1 LPLSGGV
8 RGRPRDTAPPPSSLC
23 PSGGTVKLLGVAKR
37 DGDRLSA
44 FVSPCFVPTSNTLA
58 SISGATNAV
67 QIGSANLGSTVLV
80 GQGAGRLPTANS
92 CVSDILDIAQGT
104 SAAPFP
110 KQPLT
115 PALKFGNSY
124 TSSFYVRIRFREQLG
139 IIQSVGEIFSDA
151 GVSIYNLL
159 QTPIKNPN
167 DSMFVIT
174 TDPVDVAKIKRAC
187 VALEAT
193 DWCLGDTFYMP
204 VVE

>member
-1 LPLSGGV
+1 M

-23 PSGGTVKLLGVAKR
+23 PSGGTVKLLGVAKRDGGDPRAAPPLPSLTPPPLVFRR

-139 IIQSVGEIFSDA
+139 ACFSLA
-151 GVSIYNLL
+151 PPLLLLLLPPPPSSSSPPRRRLVS
-159 QTPIKNPN
+159 
-167 DSMFVIT
+167 
-174 TDPVDVAKIKRAC
+174 
-187 VALEAT
+187 
-193 DWCLGDTFYMP
+193 
-204 VVE
+204 